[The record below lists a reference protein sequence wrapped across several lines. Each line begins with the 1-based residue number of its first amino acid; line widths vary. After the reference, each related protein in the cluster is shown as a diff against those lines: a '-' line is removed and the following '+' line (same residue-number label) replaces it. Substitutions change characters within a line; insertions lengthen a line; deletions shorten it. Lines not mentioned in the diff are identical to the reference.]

1 MNQENRLYF
10 CKVRDVKSPAKAHP
24 FDAGFDFFIPN
35 DYGRRIL
42 PPGTDIL
49 IPSGIKVDVPEGYAL
64 IAMNKSGIATKQKLR
79 TGACVSPE
87 TKIKTNKGVFE
98 AQDLTL
104 DFVFKHDIK
113 LETYNVGTKT
123 IEENYCDGF
132 RRSGIKPCLKL
143 KFDDGSELICSK
155 DHRILTKAGWKEAKD
170 ITIEDEICKMK
181 LVSKEM
187 YGTLPVFSTN
197 VENNHNYIS
206 DNGIINH
213 NCVVDT
219 GYSGE
224 VHIHLFNDGPIDVV
238 LDGGMKI
245 VQFVLVKIGTHQS
258 YEISQ
263 EEYEERMNQSERG
276 EGGFGSTGVN

>member
-1 MNQENRLYF
+1 MTQENCLYF
-10 CKVRDVKSPAKAHP
+10 CKVRDVKSPVKAHP

-35 DYGRRIL
+35 DYGTRLL

-79 TGACVSPE
+79 TGCA
-87 TKIKTNKGVFE
+87 
-98 AQDLTL
+98 
-104 DFVFKHDIK
+104 
-113 LETYNVGTKT
+113 
-123 IEENYCDGF
+123 
-132 RRSGIKPCLKL
+132 
-143 KFDDGSELICSK
+143 
-155 DHRILTKAGWKEAKD
+155 
-170 ITIEDEICKMK
+170 
-181 LVSKEM
+181 
-187 YGTLPVFSTN
+187 
-197 VENNHNYIS
+197 
-206 DNGIINH
+206 
-213 NCVVDT
+213 VVDS

-258 YEISQ
+258 YEISP
-263 EEYEERMNQSERG
+263 EEYEERMNKSERG

>member
-10 CKVRDVKSPAKAHP
+10 CKVRDVKSPAKAYP

-42 PPGTDIL
+42 PPGFDIL
-49 IPSGIKVDVPEGYAL
+49 IPSGIKVIVPEGYAL
-64 IAMNKSGIATKQKLR
+64 IAKNKSGVATKQKLR
-79 TGACVSPE
+79 TGA
-87 TKIKTNKGVFE
+87 
-98 AQDLTL
+98 A
-104 DFVFKHDIK
+104 
-113 LETYNVGTKT
+113 
-123 IEENYCDGF
+123 
-132 RRSGIKPCLKL
+132 
-143 KFDDGSELICSK
+143 
-155 DHRILTKAGWKEAKD
+155 
-170 ITIEDEICKMK
+170 
-181 LVSKEM
+181 
-187 YGTLPVFSTN
+187 
-197 VENNHNYIS
+197 
-206 DNGIINH
+206 
-213 NCVVDT
+213 VVDT

-258 YEISQ
+258 CEISQ